1 MELEKLINDDI
12 KATMLAR
19 DSKKLEAL
27 RAIKAALLLEKT
39 KEGTTGE
46 IPGTIEL
53 KLLQKLVKQR
63 KESAEIYKT
72 ANRDDLAENEL
83 FEASI
88 IEKYLPQQLSEED
101 VKKIILKIIAETGAT
116 SMKDMGKIMGL
127 ANKELSG
134 QADNKLISTIVKEL
148 LSSTA

>member
-12 KATMLAR
+12 KTTMLAR

-46 IPGTIEL
+46 IPDTIEL

-63 KESAEIYKT
+63 KESAEIYKN
-72 ANRDDLAENEL
+72 ANRADLAENEL

-88 IEKYLPQQLSEED
+88 IEKYLPQQLSEDD
-101 VKKIILKIIAETGAT
+101 VRKIIIRIVAETGAT
-116 SMKDMGKIMGL
+116 SMKEMGKIMGI

-134 QADNKLISTIVKEL
+134 KADNKLISTIVKDL
-148 LSSTA
+148 LSK

>member
-12 KATMLAR
+12 KATMMAR
-19 DSKKLEAL
+19 DAEKLEAL

-46 IPGTIEL
+46 IPDTVEL

-63 KESAEIYKT
+63 KESAEIYLG
-72 ANRDDLAENEL
+72 ANRQDLADKEL

-88 IEKYLPQQLSEED
+88 IEKYLPRQLPEEE
-101 VKKIILKIIAETGAT
+101 VRMIIQKIISDSGAST
-116 SMKDMGKIMGL
+116 MKEMGKVMGL
-127 ANKELSG
+127 ANQELSG
-134 QADNKLISTIVKEL
+134 KADNKQISSIVKEL
-148 LSSTA
+148 LSK

>member
-1 MELEKLINDDI
+1 MELEKIINNDI

-46 IPGTIEL
+46 IPDTIEL

-63 KESAEIYKT
+63 RESAEIYKN
-72 ANRDDLAENEL
+72 ANRADLAENEL

-88 IEKYLPQQLSEED
+88 IEKYLPHQLPEND
-101 VKKIILKIIAETGAT
+101 VRKIIRKIIAETGAT
-116 SMKDMGKIMGL
+116 SMKDMGKIMGI

-134 QADNKLISTIVKEL
+134 QADNKLISVIVKEL
-148 LSSTA
+148 LTH

>member
-1 MELEKLINDDI
+1 MELEKLINNDI
-12 KATMLAR
+12 KVTMLAR

-46 IPGTIEL
+46 IPDTIEL

-63 KESAEIYKT
+63 KESAEIYKN
-72 ANRDDLAENEL
+72 ADRADLAENDL

-88 IEKYLPQQLSEED
+88 IEKYLPQQLPED
-101 VKKIILKIIAETGAT
+101 DVRKIILKIIAENGAS
-116 SMKDMGKIMGL
+116 SMKDMGKIMGMSN
-127 ANKELSG
+127 AELSG
-134 QADNKLISTIVKEL
+134 KADNKMISTIVKNL
-148 LSSTA
+148 LSK